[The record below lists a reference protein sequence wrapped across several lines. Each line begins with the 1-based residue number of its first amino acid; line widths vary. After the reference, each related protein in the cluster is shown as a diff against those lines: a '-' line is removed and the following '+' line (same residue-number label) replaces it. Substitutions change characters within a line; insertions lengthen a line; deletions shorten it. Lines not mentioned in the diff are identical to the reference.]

1 MFFCCYMCV
10 SPSILYSLVS
20 FPLTRSHVEEL
31 DILQRKMLRRIIGWR
46 RIEGE
51 AWDETMRRMR
61 DRSDHAHQLY
71 PWQIW
76 SYRFFRDQW
85 RFAVHCMKKPI
96 SRWILCYNSIPLS
109 DVRGE
114 YIPHRDVGRPR
125 IKWDDHLRAF
135 FLHYFPNRASE
146 HWSYILVEH
155 VGLEDAFVDFSMSR

>member
-1 MFFCCYMCV
+1 MATV
-10 SPSILYSLVS
+10 LYALVS

-31 DILQRKMLRRIIGWR
+31 DILQRKMLRRIIGWK
-46 RIEGE
+46 RIEVE
-51 AWDETMRRMR
+51 PWDEIMRRMR

-96 SRWILCYNSIPLS
+96 SRRILCYNSIPLLG
-109 DVRGE
+109 VRGE

-135 FLHYFPNRASE
+135 FLHHFPNRASE
-146 HWSYILVEH
+146 HWSHILVEH
-155 VGLEDAFVDFSMSR
+155 VGLEDVFVEFSMSR